1 MKFKYLTEFST
12 VMLWIN
18 LIAVLCIG
26 MQFLF
31 ISQYITKYNLNYQ
44 LLSRLDQ
51 IPTSPATVFWQCAIS
66 SGLLFILIQIRHQLK
81 LTRTNNNLLLVLEFL
96 IAIFIFFATRMN
108 YNGIFLLVFIDLFLS
123 NKDLPA
129 ILQYR
134 FWILMGII
142 LVFVFSVSNY
152 SFIGTR
158 LNMPAISTYINFL
171 PSKTASFVTFFNNFL
186 SSLNL
191 ILFIGITVGYSLFI
205 VDREHEVQNKL
216 SLMSKSN
223 RELKSYAALSEKIA
237 KDRERKRIARDLH
250 DTVGHALTG
259 IATGIDAVM
268 VLIDLDP
275 EAAKKQLQKV
285 SVAVKQGLTDI
296 RRTLN
301 QIRPDALQNYTLEA
315 SIHKML
321 KEYSDLSHLKI
332 DFSYNWGD
340 VNFEKMTELAIFRVI
355 EESVTNAL
363 RHGHADKVKV
373 DCLLTDNAYEIKISN
388 NGLTAKSVKA
398 GYGITQMK
406 ERVAIINGKFKL
418 ETEPIFVVTVDIPRE
433 GANRD

>member
-31 ISQYITKYNLNYQ
+31 ISQYITKYKLNYQ

-66 SGLLFILIQIRHQLK
+66 SGLLFILIQIKHQLK
-81 LTRTNNNLLLVLEFL
+81 LTRTNNNLFLVLEFL

-129 ILQYR
+129 IL
-134 FWILMGII
+134 
-142 LVFVFSVSNY
+142 
-152 SFIGTR
+152 
-158 LNMPAISTYINFL
+158 TYINFL
-171 PSKTASFVTFFNNFL
+171 PSKTASFVTFFNNFF

-205 VDREHEVQNKL
+205 VDREHEFQNRL

-259 IATGIDAVM
+259 IAAGIDAVM
-268 VLIDLDP
+268 VLSRSGEKAI
-275 EAAKKQLQKV
+275 AK
-285 SVAVKQGLTDI
+285 
-296 RRTLN
+296 
-301 QIRPDALQNYTLEA
+301 
-315 SIHKML
+315 
-321 KEYSDLSHLKI
+321 
-332 DFSYNWGD
+332 
-340 VNFEKMTELAIFRVI
+340 
-355 EESVTNAL
+355 
-363 RHGHADKVKV
+363 
-373 DCLLTDNAYEIKISN
+373 
-388 NGLTAKSVKA
+388 
-398 GYGITQMK
+398 GICG
-406 ERVAIINGKFKL
+406 R
-418 ETEPIFVVTVDIPRE
+418 
-433 GANRD
+433 